1 MKAVKILLSIFF
13 VVLMFTNVSFS
24 QSIPSGTARFEAL
37 GYNPFLWDASIDINR
52 NPAWAGY
59 YHNYTFGDIGRDVI
73 NDFQLSSQFGAVN
86 FGVSKDVSL
95 GMVLNKRED
104 RWNEFVGTGGFAPSV
119 AEPIVPFKLLFAY
132 ATKDFSLGL
141 APYIASWKMDSTI
154 NSVDQEWSSMVLG
167 GTIGTVIKFDKNL
180 FEGAVDVK
188 INSYEYTNTDTNIAD
203 SKTDGGLQLGA
214 FLRGKF
220 YLAKGSSIAF
230 VPYASFGM
238 FNWTPNTGG
247 VAGNEIKNMDFAI
260 GAGINMPV
268 LDDGLMM
275 GGLSFGYSTY
285 QVTDAFEY
293 SSMRLPQFN
302 LGLEWG
308 FTDWLTGRLGY
319 SRAVFS
325 DKVTVVAVTPNNV
338 WNYQYASDATQT
350 ITMGLGL
357 NFGRFSI
364 DGTIGER
371 LLKQGPYVFTG
382 QSNDL
387 FGMISASY
395 NFKK

>member
-1 MKAVKILLSIFF
+1 MKAVKILLSILF
-13 VVLMFTNVSFS
+13 VVLMLTNVSYS
-24 QSIPSGTARFEAL
+24 QSIPSGTARYEAL

-59 YHNYTFGDIGRDVI
+59 YQNYTFGDIGRDVI
-73 NDFQLSSQFGAVN
+73 NDFQLSNQFGAVN
-86 FGVSKDVSL
+86 FGVSKDISL

-104 RWNEFVGTGGFAPSV
+104 KWNDFIGFAPNV

-132 ATKDFSLGL
+132 ATKQFSLGL
-141 APYIASWKMDSTI
+141 APYIASWSMDSTV
-154 NSVDQEWSSMVLG
+154 NTVKQEWSSMSFG
-167 GTIGTVIKFDKNL
+167 GTIGTVINFDKNL

-188 INSYEYTNTDTNIAD
+188 VNSYEYTNSATTALN
-203 SKTDGGLQLGA
+203 SKTDGGLQLDA

-220 YLAKGSSIAF
+220 FLSKGSVIAF

-238 FNWTPNTGG
+238 FNWTPNTNNT
-247 VAGNEIKNMDFAI
+247 AGNEYSSMNFAV

-268 LDDGLMM
+268 LDDGRMM
-275 GGLSFGYSTY
+275 GGLSFGYNS
-285 QVTDAFEY
+285 FEVANVY
-293 SSMRLPQFN
+293 EASWMNLPMFN

-319 SRAVFS
+319 SRAVVS
-325 DKVTVVAVTPNNV
+325 EAVTVTAVSPNTE
-338 WNYQYASDATQT
+338 WNSQYPTNPNQT
-350 ITMGLGL
+350 ITMGLGFH
-357 NFGRFSI
+357 FGRFSI

-371 LLKQGPYVFTG
+371 LLKNGIYVVNGNT
-382 QSNDL
+382 SDL
-387 FGMISASY
+387 FGIISASY

>member
-1 MKAVKILLSIFF
+1 MKTVKILLSIFF
-13 VVLMFTNVSFS
+13 VVLMLTSVSYS

-52 NPAWAGY
+52 NPAWASY
-59 YHNYTFGDIGRDVI
+59 YHNYTFGDIGRDVV

-86 FGVSKDVSL
+86 FGVSKEISL

-104 RWNEFVGTGGFAPSV
+104 RWNEFIDFAPNI
-119 AEPIVPFKLLFAY
+119 AQPIVPFKLLFAY
-132 ATKDFSLGL
+132 ASKDFALGL
-141 APYIASWKMDSTI
+141 APYIASWSLDSTI
-154 NSVDQEWSSMVLG
+154 NSVEQKWSSMSLG

-188 INSYEYTNTDTNIAD
+188 INSYEYTNTDTNVAGRD
-203 SKTDGGLQLGA
+203 VDGGLQLDA

-220 YLAKGSSIAF
+220 YFNKSSSIAF

-238 FNWTPNTGG
+238 FNWTPQTNN
-247 VAGNEIKNMDFAI
+247 VAGSERKNMSFAV

-275 GGLSFGYSTY
+275 GGVSFRYNSFKL
-285 QVTDAFEY
+285 TDSYEA
-293 SSMRLPQFN
+293 SWMSLPLFN

-319 SRAVFS
+319 SRAVIS
-325 DKVTVVAVTPNNV
+325 EAVTVTSVTPNNE
-338 WNYQYASDATQT
+338 WNNQYPLDARQT
-350 ITMGLGL
+350 ITMGIGL
-357 NFGRFSI
+357 HFGRFSI